1 MDIYEGLLGDTPIT
15 ASVLTIAELPELE
28 ALQAQ
33 VYAALPDKNTLQPLS
48 TEEFQNILNGNGLMI
63 GIYAEDLLIAF
74 RALLDPKED
83 PEHLGKDCGLDDA
96 QLSRVMYQEISNVS
110 PDYRGHGLQRLMATI
125 IMDAMDVERFDYVC
139 ATVKP
144 YNIPSLKDKFAQQLV
159 VKGLKLKYGGKL
171 RYIFF
176 KDLKNP
182 SPTYTESIWISMGDT
197 SGQQRLLKDGF
208 VGTTLQKKDDDFV
221 VLYEK

>member
-1 MDIYEGLLGDTPIT
+1 MDIYEGLLGETPIT
-15 ASVLTIAELPELE
+15 ARVLTMAELPELE

-33 VYAALPDKNTLQPLS
+33 VYEALPDKNTLQPLS
-48 TEEFQNILNGNGLMI
+48 TEEFQNILQGNGIMI
-63 GIYAEDLLIAF
+63 GMYAEDMLIAF

-83 PEHLGKDCGLDDA
+83 PEHLGRDCGVEEA

-125 IMDAMDVERFDYVC
+125 IMDAMDLERFDYVC

-144 YNIPSLKDKFAQQLV
+144 YNIPSLKDKFGQQLV
-159 VKGLKLKYGGKL
+159 VKALKLKYGGKL
-171 RYIFF
+171 RYVFF
-176 KDLKNP
+176 KNLKQQAP
-182 SPTYTESIWISMGDT
+182 SYTESVWISMGDT

-208 VGTTLQKKDDDFV
+208 VGTTLQQKDEDFF